1 MSCVSLCF
9 VELQLTLD
17 RRKCPVYDALMDE
30 QTALQRV
37 REAKQL
43 SRARL
48 AGLAEITSQAVYDL
62 ERGQR
67 CPRLDTA
74 RRIANAMGVTV
85 DEIFPATERV
95 A

>member
-1 MSCVSLCF
+1 M
-9 VELQLTLD
+9 TLD
-17 RRKCPVYDALMDE
+17 KHKCAVYDAPVVE
-30 QTALQRV
+30 QTSLQRV

-48 AGLAEITSQAVYDL
+48 AGLAEVTSQAVYNL
-62 ERGQR
+62 ERGAR
-67 CPRLDTA
+67 PRLDTA
-74 RRIANAMGVTV
+74 RKIADALGVTV